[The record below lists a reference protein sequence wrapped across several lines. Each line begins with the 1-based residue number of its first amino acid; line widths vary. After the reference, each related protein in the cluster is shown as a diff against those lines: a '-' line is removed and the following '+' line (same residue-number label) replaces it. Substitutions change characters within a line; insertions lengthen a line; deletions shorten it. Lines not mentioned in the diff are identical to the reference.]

1 MPGPPTVQSPV
12 KQAVAAPAS
21 GWLWE
26 PPRGGRVAFLPPGD
40 LGRVRQAARF
50 LRGFGGG
57 EVQRAER
64 ASLPAETPTA
74 RAGLAARRLPTNL
87 QSPAKDLD
95 DYDEMQSEG
104 PTHLQSQA
112 EAARASSAG
121 CPGAQRIDL
130 RCCDAGLRPLGAGSP
145 GMQHISAA
153 SCQQSSVEG
162 LRTSSA
168 GCPGVQDRK
177 SVV

>member
-1 MPGPPTVQSPV
+1 MCRHHDAR
-12 KQAVAAPAS
+12 K
-21 GWLWE
+21 
-26 PPRGGRVAFLPPGD
+26 RGGFPGGGGWASHHRLSRTCRLTIVHGAVSHRLAGTAPRSASKTRGSSAFRARRSRRAGFLPPGD

-57 EVQRAER
+57 EVRRAER

-121 CPGAQRIDL
+121 CPGAQRIGL
-130 RCCDAGLRPLGAGSP
+130 PCCDAGLRP
-145 GMQHISAA
+145 
-153 SCQQSSVEG
+153 
-162 LRTSSA
+162 
-168 GCPGVQDRK
+168 
-177 SVV
+177 